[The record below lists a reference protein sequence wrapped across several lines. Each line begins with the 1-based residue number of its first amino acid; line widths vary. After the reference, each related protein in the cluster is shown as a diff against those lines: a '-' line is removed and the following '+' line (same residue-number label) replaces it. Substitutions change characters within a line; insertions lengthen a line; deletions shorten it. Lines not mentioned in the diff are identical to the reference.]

1 MRWDTIQCIRSTI
14 NVKNTTIKIVLE
26 FLLWWLIMSGPYL
39 RRWEEG
45 DRSSRLKNDFK
56 AETKCKTLNSKMI
69 CQLLV
74 QMIFFFSEL
83 KVLQI
88 SLLNALTS
96 TFEILEFIKTKY
108 YYPNVSIGYRIPLTL
123 SMTVTFVEKRFSKLN
138 FLKNYRPLMSQKD
151 WMI

>member
-74 QMIFFFSEL
+74 QMIFFFWIESVTNIFA
-83 KVLQI
+83 KYVDVNIWNSWVYQNQI
-88 SLLNALTS
+88 LLSKCFNW
-96 TFEILEFIKTKY
+96 
-108 YYPNVSIGYRIPLTL
+108 L
-123 SMTVTFVEKRFSKLN
+123 SNSLN
-138 FLKNYRPLMSQKD
+138 FIDDRYICRKKIFKVKFFEKL
-151 WMI
+151 